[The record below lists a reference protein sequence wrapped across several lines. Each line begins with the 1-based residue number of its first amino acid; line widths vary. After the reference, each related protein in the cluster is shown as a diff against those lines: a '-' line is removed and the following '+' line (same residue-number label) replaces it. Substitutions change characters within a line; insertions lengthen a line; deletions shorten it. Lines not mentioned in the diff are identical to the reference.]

1 MTEHTQPG
9 WEPDPSKMGNWRSM
23 FEQSRGGQPSVAP
36 PPTPPHIQ
44 EVEEEPL
51 APDLAFY
58 RPWVVQR
65 GRTRPALLLNLR
77 KFDPKSG
84 LLIGW
89 QASYPYLVSAD
100 YVGEK
105 MLSLDFGR
113 RQFVIQ
119 GSDLTELVR
128 HLQQGTVLAI
138 QEYSNQVWPELP
150 PGPVITAIEMID
162 MR

>member
-1 MTEHTQPG
+1 M
-9 WEPDPSKMGNWRSM
+9 SGNWREA
-23 FEQSRGGQPSVAP
+23 FENGRNGRPAP
-36 PPTPPHIQ
+36 PPPPPPI
-44 EVEEEPL
+44 EAEDEGV
-51 APDLAFY
+51 APDLAVY
-58 RPWVVQR
+58 RPWIIQR

-84 LLIGW
+84 LLVGW
-89 QASYPYLVSAD
+89 QASYPYLVAAD

-138 QEYSNQVWPELP
+138 QEYSAKVWPERP
-150 PGPVITAIEMID
+150 PGPVVTTID
-162 MR
+162 KVEA

>member
-1 MTEHTQPG
+1 M
-9 WEPDPSKMGNWRSM
+9 DGNWKDM
-23 FEQSRGGQPSVAP
+23 FEGGRNGRPVP
-36 PPTPPHIQ
+36 PPPPPMQ
-44 EVEEEPL
+44 EVEEEPI
-51 APDLAFY
+51 APDLVVY
-58 RPWVVQR
+58 RPWIIQR

-84 LLIGW
+84 LLVGW

-138 QEYSNQVWPELP
+138 QEYSAKVWPVLP
-150 PGPVITAIEMID
+150 PGPVVTAIDKVEKRPVD
-162 MR
+162 A